1 MLSSAQTPT
10 EGKIM
15 TLVLAIAFNALLM
28 VALVGTLFVV
38 MSRAAR
44 LKPHFSAAVVPA
56 FAPAPAGR
64 TAWAHRGR
72 RPNGALA
79 VVRS

>member
-1 MLSSAQTPT
+1 MLSSAHIPT

-15 TLVLAIAFNALLM
+15 TLALGIAFNAVLV
-28 VALVGTLFVV
+28 VALLGALLVV

-44 LKPHFSAAVVPA
+44 LKPHLSAAAAPV
-56 FAPAPAGR
+56 FEPAPVGR
-64 TAWAHRGR
+64 PARAHRGQ

>member
-10 EGKIM
+10 QGKIM
-15 TLVLAIAFNALLM
+15 NLTLAIAFNVVLM
-28 VALVGTLFVV
+28 VALLGALLVA

-44 LKPHFSAAVVPA
+44 LKPHLSAAAAPA
-56 FAPAPAGR
+56 FEPAPVGR
-64 TAWAHRGR
+64 TARAHRAG